1 MTTKNKTHKKVPAAR
16 RPVVPLVLIGVVL
29 LAAVGAGAWY
39 LRSSRGTPGAVATG
53 EPGARPERAVGPP
66 TAPVTLEE
74 FGDYQCPPCAQLY
87 AEVDQ
92 IKEEFGDRLRLV
104 FRHYP
109 LTRIHPHALLA
120 AHAAEAAGLQGKFWE
135 MHRLLYAEQRAW
147 SAAPDPRFMLDTYA
161 RRIGLD
167 VERFRRD
174 LGGSEADARV
184 VADHARARSVGVD
197 STPTFFVNGRKL
209 AFADATPAGLR
220 AAIRRA
226 LEQ

>member
-1 MTTKNKTHKKVPAAR
+1 MTTKKQAHKKAPVPR
-16 RPVVPLVLIGVVL
+16 RPVLPLVQIGVVL
-29 LAAVGAGAWY
+29 LAAVGTLAWY
-39 LRSSRGTPGAVATG
+39 LRSGRETPGTVATG
-53 EPGARPERAVGPP
+53 EPGAQPARASGPEA
-66 TAPVTLEE
+66 APVTLEE
-74 FGDYQCPPCAQLY
+74 FGDYQCPPCAQVY
-87 AEVDQ
+87 PEVEK

-120 AHAAEAAGLQGKFWE
+120 AHAAESAGLQGKFWE
-135 MHRLLYAEQRAW
+135 MHRLLYEEQRAW
-147 SAAPDPRFMLDTYA
+147 SSTPDPRPAFDAFA
-161 RRIGLD
+161 RRAGLD

-174 LGGSEADARV
+174 LGGAETDARV

-220 AAIRRA
+220 SAIRRA